1 MNNETIAQTALRVGM
16 INGLLV
22 GIDPDVL
29 RNLIKNASGEF
40 RYVREAK
47 VVLELYLKIWGKPKK
62 PKKP

>member
-1 MNNETIAQTALRVGM
+1 MNDETIAQTALRVGM

-40 RYVREAK
+40 LYVRETKA
-47 VVLELYLKIWGKPKK
+47 VLELYLKLWGKPDEK
-62 PKKP
+62 P